1 MDSKLNVND
10 FPTSNGISKIPTE
23 LLTKM
28 IKIYNDSI
36 DEEFENRTLEKYK
49 LIKEG
54 KIKTHTE
61 EEFFTILEE
70 SGL

>member
-1 MDSKLNVND
+1 MDYKLNVND
-10 FPTSNGISKIPTE
+10 FPASDGISNIPTD

-28 IKIYNDSI
+28 IKIYNDRI
-36 DEEFENRTLEKYK
+36 DEEFEKSTLEKYK

-61 EEFFTILEE
+61 EEFFAILEE

>member
-1 MDSKLNVND
+1 
-10 FPTSNGISKIPTE
+10 
-23 LLTKM
+23 M